1 MAGESSV
8 LSIPWNDPAANN
20 DEINIYMHQGE
31 RIDLDTSAEADEA
44 YKAAQRIYAD
54 VGHTMDEGDL
64 RQLRSRILGGQ
75 SMEEL
80 VANTYD
86 EARRRF
92 PAEGTNQSSTI
103 SEPDQRDSQEN
114 AGRTYDPPAVMMEQL
129 ITGAREVAD
138 LQDAWPATSPMMP
151 PPTNSF
157 RTNYG
162 PAGYSAGAAGAG
174 GNVSAYAEG
183 GAAPFPWGL
192 VLIGAAVLVG
202 GYLLL
207 RKKK

>member
-1 MAGESSV
+1 MAGESAV
-8 LSIPWNDPAANN
+8 LSIPWDDPKANN
-20 DEINIYMHQGE
+20 DEINIYQHQGE
-31 RIDLDTSAEADEA
+31 RIDLDTATEADEA

-75 SMEEL
+75 SLAEL

-86 EARRRF
+86 EAKRRF
-92 PAEGTNQSSTI
+92 PAEGTNQSSTV
-103 SEPDQRDSQEN
+103 SEPGQADSQLN
-114 AGRTYDPPAVMMEQL
+114 VGRTYDPPAVMMEQL

-138 LQDAWPATSPMMP
+138 LQDAWPATSHQMAP
-151 PPTNSF
+151 PGNTH

-162 PAGYSAGAAGAG
+162 PAGSAIG
-174 GNVSAYAEG
+174 GGMYVDEAAEG
-183 GAAPFPWGL
+183 GSAFPWGL